1 MSAQALESRSGARS
15 DLRLWT
21 ACAIVVVG
29 LHAAA
34 GAMLV
39 TWHDPVE
46 IGEPSDALLIDLSP
60 FVTPPS
66 PTVEDIAPGPQQQ
79 EAAPQPTPE
88 KPKVDEKVEE
98 KIDVPEAP
106 VPPVAALPP
115 PEPIK
120 PQPSPAPVA
129 PAPLTTA
136 PPRAHAS
143 RAEVRSWQ
151 SSIVRQLERHKSYS
165 PAARERGETGEVEL
179 AFSIDR
185 EGRVLSTRIVKSSG
199 HPALDESA
207 MTTVRRAAPFPPAPD
222 GFGGEKFDF
231 TVPVKFNIR

>member
-1 MSAQALESRSGARS
+1 MIANFGIGTLARS
-15 DLRLWT
+15 DLRLW
-21 ACAIVVVG
+21 ALSAVVVVG
-29 LHAAA
+29 LHVAA

-39 TWHDPVE
+39 TWHDPVPV
-46 IGEPSDALLIDLSP
+46 GEPSDALLIDLSP
-60 FVTPPS
+60 FAAPPS
-66 PTVEDIAPGPQQQ
+66 PTVEDIAPGPLQQ
-79 EAAPQPTPE
+79 EAAPQAAPE
-88 KPKVDEKVEE
+88 KPQVEE
-98 KIDVPEAP
+98 KIEEKVDVPPAP

-143 RAEVRSWQ
+143 AAQVRSWY
-151 SSIVRQLERHKSYS
+151 SSIVKQLERHKSYP
-165 PAARERGETGEVEL
+165 PAARNRGETGEVEL

-185 EGRVLSTRIVKSSG
+185 EGHVLSSRIVRSSG
-199 HPALDESA
+199 YPALDQET
-207 MTTVRRAAPFPPAPD
+207 MTTVRRAAPFPTPPNGLD
-222 GFGGEKFDF
+222 GQKFDF